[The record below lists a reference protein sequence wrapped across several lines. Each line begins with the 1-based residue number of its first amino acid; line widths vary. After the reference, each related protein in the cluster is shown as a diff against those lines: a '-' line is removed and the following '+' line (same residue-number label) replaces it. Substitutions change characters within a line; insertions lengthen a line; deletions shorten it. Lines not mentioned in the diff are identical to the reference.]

1 MPTEIFVKE
10 TTYGSFTVEKDVNP
24 SNYEE
29 NFDYILE
36 HYQSQDQS
44 PFETRTQFSLSLNEL
59 DQLPSNIHLD
69 KNSIENNSVTITDG
83 KNGTLKSIRLHKN
96 EYNIVELHIL
106 DRKGAVEKIITL
118 N

>member
-1 MPTEIFVKE
+1 MSTEIFVKE

-36 HYQSQDQS
+36 HYQNQDQS
-44 PFETRTQFSLSLNEL
+44 PFETRTQFSLNLSEL
-59 DQLPSNIHLD
+59 EQLPSNINID
-69 KNSIENNSVTITDG
+69 KNSIENNDITINDG
-83 KNGTLKSIRLHKN
+83 ENCTIKSIRLHKN
-96 EYNIVELHIL
+96 EYDIVELYIL
-106 DRKGAVEKIITL
+106 DRKGNVEKIITL